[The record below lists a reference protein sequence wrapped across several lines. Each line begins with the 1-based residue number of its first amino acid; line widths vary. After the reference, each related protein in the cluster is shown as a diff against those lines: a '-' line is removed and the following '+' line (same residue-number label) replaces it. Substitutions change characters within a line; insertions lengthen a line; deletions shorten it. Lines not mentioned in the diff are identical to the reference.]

1 MFVIQ
6 MTAFSVRLPEH
17 LMKEV
22 DARAKVLDVPRSE
35 YVRLAIS
42 RMNREVAA
50 EERRERLRS
59 VSQRVRDESMRICA
73 DFDVVEYG
81 RGKTK

>member
-1 MFVIQ
+1 
-6 MTAFSVRLPEH
+6 MTAFSLRLPEN

-22 DARAKVLDVPRSE
+22 DARAKLLHLPRSE

-50 EERRERLRS
+50 EERRKRLQS
-59 VSQRVRDESMRICA
+59 VSARVRDESMRVGA
-73 DFDVVEYG
+73 EFDVVEYG
-81 RGKTK
+81 HGKPR

>member
-1 MFVIQ
+1 
-6 MTAFSVRLPEH
+6 MTALSLRLPEN

-22 DARAKVLDVPRSE
+22 DAGAKLLHLPRSE

-50 EERRERLRS
+50 EERRKRLLS
-59 VSQRVRDESMRICA
+59 VSERVRDESMRICA
-73 DFDVVEYG
+73 EFDVVEYKH
-81 RGKTK
+81 GKTR

>member
-1 MFVIQ
+1 MN
-6 MTAFSVRLPEH
+6 AFSLRLPEH

-22 DARAKVLDVPRSE
+22 DARAKLLHLPRSE

-50 EERRERLRS
+50 EERRKRLLS
-59 VSQRVRDESMRICA
+59 VSARVRDESMRICTE
-73 DFDVVEYG
+73 FDVIEYG
-81 RGKTK
+81 PSKTR